1 MNEIQSIIYYD
12 EKSLKVTIEF
22 TKFESK
28 EEQIEFINNLN
39 SLLGLFSTMPD
50 QTPLSKTVH

>member
-22 TKFESK
+22 TKFQSK

-50 QTPLSKTVH
+50 QTPLTKTVH

>member
-12 EKSLKVTIEF
+12 DKSLKVPIEF
-22 TKFESK
+22 TKFQSK

-50 QTPLSKTVH
+50 QNPLSKTVH

>member
-50 QTPLSKTVH
+50 QTPLTKTIH

>member
-22 TKFESK
+22 TKFQSK

-50 QTPLSKTVH
+50 QTPLTKTIH

>member
-12 EKSLKVTIEF
+12 DKSLKVTIEF
-22 TKFESK
+22 TKFQSK

-50 QTPLSKTVH
+50 QNPLSKTVH

>member
-50 QTPLSKTVH
+50 QTPLSKTIH

>member
-50 QTPLSKTVH
+50 QTPLTKTVH

>member
-12 EKSLKVTIEF
+12 DKSLKVTIEF
-22 TKFESK
+22 TKFQSK

-50 QTPLSKTVH
+50 QTPLTKTIH

>member
-12 EKSLKVTIEF
+12 DKNLKVTIEF
-22 TKFESK
+22 TKFQSK

-39 SLLGLFSTMPD
+39 SLLGLFSTMPG
-50 QTPLSKTVH
+50 QNPLSKTVH